1 MKAHTVFFGVR
12 MSSALR
18 DMLKNAGESSAAA
31 RALLI
36 IGAATSGLD
45 LVDVRE
51 EIPDLLS
58 SCRLRP
64 EVRAQLLLLIAS
76 GSERLRIGSM
86 IEPMEDDFFT
96 DDELLLGDADG
107 AGFDV

>member
-18 DMLKNAGESSAAA
+18 GMLKHAGESSAAA

-36 IGAATSGLD
+36 IGAAVSGLD

-51 EIPDLLS
+51 EIPDLIS
-58 SCRLRP
+58 TRLRS
-64 EVRAQLLLLIAS
+64 EVRAQLLALLHD
-76 GSERLRIGSM
+76 GSQRSLKALV
-86 IEPMEDDFFT
+86 IEQREDTAYEDD
-96 DDELLLGDADG
+96 ESLLGDADG